1 MATCPFCGFR
11 VRKGS
16 GNKRK
21 VKGTST
27 WAHKRKRCPEKPKVY
42 VDGPRHPIPP
52 KPTTQPYYPTVLL

>member
-21 VKGTST
+21 VKGTSI
-27 WAHKRKRCPEKPKVY
+27 WAHKRKRCPKKPEVY
-42 VDGPRHPIPP
+42 VDGPRYPIQRSSITPW
-52 KPTTQPYYPTVLL
+52 